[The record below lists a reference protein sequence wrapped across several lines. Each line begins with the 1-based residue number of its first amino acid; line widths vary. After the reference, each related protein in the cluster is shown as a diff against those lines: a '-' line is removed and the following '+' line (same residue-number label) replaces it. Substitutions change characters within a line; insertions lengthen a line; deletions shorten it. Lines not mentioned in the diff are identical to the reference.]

1 MEEQSSPCSELNCFP
16 KVFIKSKTQR
26 LAILQ
31 TLLQSAA
38 GYLQDGENKTMK
50 GTFFFSFPGVE
61 LPCDYL

>member
-38 GYLQDGENKTMK
+38 GNLQGVENKTMNR
-50 GTFFFSFPGVE
+50 TFLFSFPGVE
-61 LPCDYL
+61 LPFDYL

>member
-1 MEEQSSPCSELNCFP
+1 MEEQSSLCSELNCFP

-38 GYLQDGENKTMK
+38 GYFCFCAQLG
-50 GTFFFSFPGVE
+50 GGPGIRVI
-61 LPCDYL
+61 